1 MLIYEAFYGY
11 GMSVAL
17 RFCDD
22 REGAKEIVHDAFLK
36 VFAKL
41 DGVKDESSFKPWF
54 RRIIVNTSIDYYR
67 KYHKESMHMDVAGLD
82 APDLNATALEQL
94 SANDI
99 YTAINQLPPA
109 YKMVFSLYA
118 VEGYKHDEISQR
130 LGISVGTSKSNLS
143 KARAKLQ
150 GILMNMNQ
158 QRYAT
163 NG

>member
-1 MLIYEAFYGY
+1 
-11 GMSVAL
+11 
-17 RFCDD
+17 
-22 REGAKEIVHDAFLK
+22 
-36 VFAKL
+36 
-41 DGVKDESSFKPWF
+41 
-54 RRIIVNTSIDYYR
+54 
-67 KYHKESMHMDVAGLD
+67 MDVAGLD